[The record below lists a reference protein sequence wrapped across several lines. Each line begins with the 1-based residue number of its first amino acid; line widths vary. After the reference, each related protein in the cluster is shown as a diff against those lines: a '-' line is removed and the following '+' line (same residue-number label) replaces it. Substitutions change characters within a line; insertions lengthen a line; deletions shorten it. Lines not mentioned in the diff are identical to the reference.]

1 MLTMLS
7 ALDNALKLH
16 GDRPAIVDEEQ
27 CFTWSQHVGRVAKA
41 AGLCDLGIGPGDRYG
56 IICEN
61 SFRYTELIHAGYWSG
76 AIAVPINHR
85 LAAPEILHILE
96 DADCRALA
104 LGKPFLNLTDT
115 AELAPWRDQTI
126 YLGPPDGEIS
136 QPQYEALLTAA
147 PSAPQC
153 PVVEDDLAILLLLAG
168 QPAVAKAS
176 SFPTR
181 MSIPT
186 ACRWPSPWVPYPPT
200 SISMLRPCSMLPIY
214 CPRALRSLAQRIVTY
229 LYSRQQHL

>member
-1 MLTMLS
+1 MLS

-41 AGLCDLGIGPGDRYG
+41 AGLLADLGIGPGDRYG

-115 AELAPWRDQTI
+115 ADLAPWRDQTI
-126 YLGPPDGEIS
+126 YLGPPDNEIS

-147 PSAPQC
+147 PSAPQ
-153 PVVEDDLAILLLLAG
+153 
-168 QPAVAKAS
+168 
-176 SFPTR
+176 
-181 MSIPT
+181 
-186 ACRWPSPWVPYPPT
+186 
-200 SISMLRPCSMLPIY
+200 
-214 CPRALRSLAQRIVTY
+214 
-229 LYSRQQHL
+229 